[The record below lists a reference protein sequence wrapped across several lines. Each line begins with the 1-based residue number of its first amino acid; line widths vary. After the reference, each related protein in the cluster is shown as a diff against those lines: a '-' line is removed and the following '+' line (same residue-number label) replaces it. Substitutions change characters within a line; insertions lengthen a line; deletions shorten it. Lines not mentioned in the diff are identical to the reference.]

1 VPDLLAQGSKW
12 LEMQRTKFCTRRVTY
27 RRAASSVEVR
37 ATVGKTVFQVDKGY
51 GLQERF
57 EARDYL
63 LLVKDLVLGGQ
74 ETLPRA
80 GDQVREVQDRKVFV
94 YEVMAPGSEPCW
106 RYSDPFRRTF
116 RIHTKLVAVEDV
128 P

>member
-1 VPDLLAQGSKW
+1 VPDLLAQGARW
-12 LEMQRTKFCTRRVTY
+12 LEAQRTKFCTRRVTY
-27 RRAASSVEVR
+27 RRGTDSVEIR
-37 ATVGKTVFQVDKGY
+37 ATAGKTVFQVDKGY

-63 LLVKDLVLGGQ
+63 VLVKDLVLGEQ
-74 ETLPRA
+74 ETLPKA
-80 GDQVREVQDRKVFV
+80 GDHVRETEAQKVFV

-106 RYSDPFRRTF
+106 RYSDPFRRTL
-116 RIHTKLVAVEDV
+116 RIHTKLVTVEDV